1 MCIPLVLLLWLLSIP
16 FFINAAIPQPKGFL
30 LNCGGPE
37 FIIAENGLNFIPDH
51 GYISVGNIT
60 SVKKPDVLPL
70 LKTLRFFPDTASRKY
85 CYTFPVIKG
94 RKFLIRTTYYY
105 GDFDGKKEPP
115 VFDQIIEG
123 TRWTIVNTTED
134 YANGLSSYY
143 EIIVTAHRKSLSVCL
158 ARNENT
164 VSCPFISA
172 LEVIYLKKSL
182 YSSTDFDK
190 YGLSMVARASFG
202 SDEDIISY
210 PDDAF
215 NRDWQPFMDGNVAE
229 KSHSNISTSGFWNIP
244 PAKAFATAITASQA
258 QTLTV
263 KWPPFPLPD
272 SIYYVAFYFQE
283 SRSPGVSVYSM
294 EWPLKGQVEIV
305 MNPREDMDVGPL
317 INAGEIFQILP
328 LGGRTV
334 TRDVKAMEKL
344 AKSLKNLPPDWNGD
358 PCLPKQHSWTGVTC
372 SEEKNTRIISL
383 NLTSFGISGTLPK
396 DIANL
401 TAISSLWLGGNKLSG
416 TIPDM
421 SSLKALKS
429 LHLEDNK
436 LEGSIPQSLGVVPKL
451 QEVFLQNNNLT
462 GSIPNNLANKKEINL
477 QVSGNNLSYGKE

>member
-1 MCIPLVLLLWLLSIP
+1 MASI
-16 FFINAAIPQPKGFL
+16 
-30 LNCGGPE
+30 
-37 FIIAENGLNFIPDH
+37 
-51 GYISVGNIT
+51 
-60 SVKKPDVLPL
+60 
-70 LKTLRFFPDTASRKY
+70 
-85 CYTFPVIKG
+85 
-94 RKFLIRTTYYY
+94 
-105 GDFDGKKEPP
+105 
-115 VFDQIIEG
+115 
-123 TRWTIVNTTED
+123 
-134 YANGLSSYY
+134 
-143 EIIVTAHRKSLSVCL
+143 
-158 ARNENT
+158 
-164 VSCPFISA
+164 
-172 LEVIYLKKSL
+172 
-182 YSSTDFDK
+182 
-190 YGLSMVARASFG
+190 
-202 SDEDIISY
+202 
-210 PDDAF
+210 
-215 NRDWQPFMDGNVAE
+215 
-229 KSHSNISTSGFWNIP
+229 
-244 PAKAFATAITASQA
+244 
-258 QTLTV
+258 
-263 KWPPFPLPD
+263 PLPD

-283 SRSPGVSVYSM
+283 IRSPGPFSWRVFNVSVNGEVFYNSLNVTTTGVSVYSM

-334 TRDVKAMEKL
+334 TRDVKVMEKL